1 MAWMYQA
8 LTYSLSGFGPTSV
21 VLCRAGR
28 WLLEKRKPTYQPTR
42 LISNMMS
49 TDITW
54 ELSKHPLLISP
65 QILLSLFVDVRFV
78 HSIRRIL
85 GLHLLVIKGTQK
97 FFSSSSCSK
106 CCMPTV
112 NYFVV
117 LLQFCRWTWVPRSLP
132 STWNQTRLLFLAE
145 ASHRT
150 VDPTAP
156 SMYFFLSVTWPFQ
169 TSKYQLSPY

>member
-85 GLHLLVIKGTQK
+85 GLHLLLIKGTQK
-97 FFSSSSCSK
+97 FFSSSCVVCQPLTMLFCCSSVGGLG
-106 CCMPTV
+106 CPAVSPRHETRHG
-112 NYFVV
+112 YSSWRR
-117 LLQFCRWTWVPRSLP
+117 LLTERWTQQPQVC
-132 STWNQTRLLFLAE
+132 
-145 ASHRT
+145 
-150 VDPTAP
+150 
-156 SMYFFLSVTWPFQ
+156 VTSSQVAWPFQ
-169 TSKYQLSPY
+169 TLKYQLSPY